1 MPPFF
6 IAPGSC
12 RINIARSRQI
22 SPRSS
27 ACGCEVYGYTVCV
40 AAFYGFSAPAVSTAV
55 STPVSND
62 SLVDPVSAVAQ
73 DVAAYLAKLNEA
85 QRAAV
90 EHGGPQA
97 FAPGAT
103 LPEPLLVI
111 AGAGSGKTNTLAHR
125 VAHLVVNGADPH
137 RILLLTFSRRA
148 AQEMTR
154 RVSRIAAGVP
164 GAAAVLA
171 QGLTWAGTFHGI
183 GARLLREY
191 AEQIGLS
198 PAFTINDREDSAD
211 LMNLVR
217 HELGLSAKEK
227 RFPAKST
234 CLAIYSRVVNTGDSL
249 ADVLARSFSWCL
261 EWEPQLRALFAAYVD
276 AKQKQNVLDYDDLLL
291 YWAHMAQ
298 EPVIAADLAAR
309 FDHIL
314 VDEYQDTNRLQA
326 SILLALKPDGR
337 GLTVVGDDAQA
348 IYSFRG
354 ATVRNILDFPAQ
366 FDPPARQVTLERN
379 YRSTEPILAA
389 SNAVMDAATERYT
402 KNLWTDRASQQRPRL
417 VTVADEATQARY
429 VVEQILEARE
439 GGMKLKQQAVLF
451 RAAHHSAT
459 LEIELARR
467 NIPFVKFGG
476 LRFLDA
482 AHVKDVLAV
491 LRWAEN
497 PLDRVA
503 GFRVTQLMPGIGPA
517 TAARL
522 LDQVA
527 ACTGAYR
534 AAEALAAFAPPPR
547 AAEDWSAFTA
557 LIDGIGARAT
567 PWPAEFERVRRWY
580 EPHLE
585 RNHEDAQVRMADLL
599 QMESIASTYPSRER
613 FLTELTLDPPDAT
626 SAESADPL
634 LDEDYL
640 ILSTI
645 HSAKGQ
651 EWRNVFV
658 LNGVDGCIPS
668 DLGAGSDEE
677 LEEERRLLYVAMTRA
692 KEDLHIVVPQ
702 RFYVHNQA
710 ASGDRHVWASRTRF
724 IAPSMLPLFESRAWP
739 APPVASAPSA
749 AGLAAAARA
758 KVEIGAKLRKMWD

>member
-1 MPPFF
+1 M
-6 IAPGSC
+6 S
-12 RINIARSRQI
+12 
-22 SPRSS
+22 
-27 ACGCEVYGYTVCV
+27 TVSLADSV
-40 AAFYGFSAPAVSTAV
+40 HTSDAAPAVA
-55 STPVSND
+55 P
-62 SLVDPVSAVAQ
+62 
-73 DVAAYLAKLNEA
+73 YLAKLNDA

-90 EHGGPQA
+90 EHGGAQA
-97 FAPGAT
+97 FAPGAA
-103 LPEPLLVI
+103 LPAPLLVI

-125 VAHLVVNGADPH
+125 VAHLVANGADPH

-154 RVSRIAAGVP
+154 RVSRIAAGVS
-164 GAAAVLA
+164 GAAAALA
-171 QGLTWAGTFHGI
+171 QGLTWAGTFHGV

-249 ADVLARSFSWCL
+249 ANVLARSFSWCL

-276 AKQKQNVLDYDDLLL
+276 AKQKQSVLDYDDLLL
-291 YWAHMAQ
+291 YWAHMAA
-298 EPVIAADLAAR
+298 EPAIAADLAAR

-366 FDPPARQVTLERN
+366 FDPPAHQVTLERN

-389 SNAVMDAATERYT
+389 SNAVMDAATERFT

-503 GFRVTQLMPGIGPA
+503 GFRVTQLLPGVGPA

-522 LDQVA
+522 IDQVA

-534 AAEALAAFAPPPR
+534 AAQAFAAFAPPPR
-547 AAEDWSAFTA
+547 AAEDW
-557 LIDGIGARAT
+557 
-567 PWPAEFERVRRWY
+567 P
-580 EPHLE
+580 
-585 RNHEDAQVRMADLL
+585 
-599 QMESIASTYPSRER
+599 
-613 FLTELTLDPPDAT
+613 
-626 SAESADPL
+626 
-634 LDEDYL
+634 
-640 ILSTI
+640 
-645 HSAKGQ
+645 
-651 EWRNVFV
+651 
-658 LNGVDGCIPS
+658 
-668 DLGAGSDEE
+668 
-677 LEEERRLLYVAMTRA
+677 
-692 KEDLHIVVPQ
+692 
-702 RFYVHNQA
+702 
-710 ASGDRHVWASRTRF
+710 
-724 IAPSMLPLFESRAWP
+724 
-739 APPVASAPSA
+739 
-749 AGLAAAARA
+749 
-758 KVEIGAKLRKMWD
+758 